1 MIVGQHAG
9 SLGRIEAESHAM
21 PTSPL
26 HALLDLTGRTAIVT
40 GGSRGLGLQI
50 AEALGEFG
58 ARIVLV
64 ARKATELETAVAA
77 LTAQGID
84 AAGFPCDLSQ
94 PDGVTGL
101 CDWIAGRYPQVDILV
116 NNAGTSWGA
125 PTIDHPLEGW
135 QKVMAINLT
144 GIFLLTQSVAKRW
157 MVPAKRGRIINI
169 ASIEGLRGHHPDL
182 VGTIGYNTA
191 KGGLINFTRA
201 LAAEWGPVGITVNAL
216 APGYFPSKLTA
227 ATLDQ
232 HEAQLV
238 AHTPRGELGGP
249 QDLKGAAL
257 LFASDAS
264 AHISGQVLA
273 IDGGYTAI

>member
-1 MIVGQHAG
+1 
-9 SLGRIEAESHAM
+9 M
-21 PTSPL
+21 PARPL
-26 HALLDLTGRTAIVT
+26 HALLDLSGRVAIVT

-64 ARKATELETAVAA
+64 ARKAAELDAA
-77 LTAQGID
+77 EQNLKAQGVD
-84 AAGFPCDLSQ
+84 AAGFAADLSR
-94 PDGVTGL
+94 PEAIEAL
-101 CDWIAGRYPQVDILV
+101 RDWVGARYPQVDILV

-125 PTIDHPLEGW
+125 ATQDHPLDGW
-135 QKVMAINLT
+135 NKVMAINLT
-144 GIFLLTQSVAKRW
+144 GIFLLTQAVAKHW
-157 MVPAKRGRIINI
+157 MLPARRGRILNI

-191 KGGLINFTRA
+191 KGGLVNFTRA
-201 LAAEWGPVGITVNAL
+201 LAAEWGPHGITVNAL
-216 APGYFPSKLTA
+216 APGYFHSKLTA

-238 AHTPRGELGGP
+238 AHTPRGELGGS

-257 LFASDAS
+257 LLASDAS
-264 AHISGQVLA
+264 AHISGQILA
-273 IDGGYTAI
+273 VDGGYTAI